1 MNPIVTDVPLP
12 RPESFVL
19 SSPEIAT
26 SLLPSISPLTLA
38 YFSDAGWYDVD
49 FSKASPSS
57 GPWGRGAGCPF
68 VNEKC
73 IMANGKVRAANS
85 AFFCN
90 DPRALLP
97 TTGSTA
103 ESSQAP
109 SRSDF
114 DLRGSM
120 RGSLNSMQKSGDEI
134 EWTGCS
140 DDSFRKASCNVVRY
154 VKSLPEEFSYFSST
168 PSFLKDVMS
177 PSERQSVG
185 GPDMSLD
192 YCPIYT
198 PPLPQAKGGEIEI
211 TCTNPKSARYKVKE
225 TEEFRPGARC
235 VTGQVNGQ
243 KAALCIPVA
252 CVLSDQ
258 SLRVK
263 VDGVWTK
270 CQFPGQVLGVW
281 PHDTVTCPDR
291 KSTCPTFHCPQ
302 DCVGAGGID
311 KEGNAIDGICNN
323 ETGQCMCPSSS
334 QAPSAAPTSG
344 TTEPTSMVTFRRSTE
359 SGDGASGFSSNEM
372 PTHIPKEENT
382 GQQDDNEAYDFP
394 GETLVPCQRAYVFNP
409 ENMDRPHWPWMKPP
423 LSDIY
428 VNGAKDLVD
437 TPVGIFTRTFRV
449 FSSMKTGDV
458 IGFLAI
464 SVVVVL
470 GAGIGGM
477 GAVKA
482 YKRNARNRR
491 SQRSGTGNSSSS
503 GWRRQSGRSWRDSHP
518 LSNLEARAPS
528 NLPRAAFAAF
538 PETARFRLNLGST
551 TSSSLASNNN
561 RRRRNAERR
570 TRNSFRT
577 NKDKAVATMLMDL
590 RVNDPAQK
598 RRQRRR
604 DLLLRRQQ
612 RRRREIQERVR
623 HLPTRSMARS
633 QISVESVR
641 VVRHSDLPP
650 LPEGNGRVV
659 AVVGALFIDDVPEDD
674 VGSDSFNSNEHVDD
688 TSLPD
693 TENSGRITNTTTGGD
708 DTESGGSVRKSDGTG
723 A

>member
-120 RGSLNSMQKSGDEI
+120 RGSLQSIQKSGDEI

-344 TTEPTSMVTFRRSTE
+344 TTEPTSMLTFRRSTE

-428 VNGAKDLVD
+428 VDGAKDLVD

-482 YKRNARNRR
+482 YKRNARSRR

-633 QISVESVR
+633 QITIES

>member
-1 MNPIVTDVPLP
+1 MNPVVTDVPLP

-19 SSPEIAT
+19 SSSETTA

-73 IMANGKVRAANS
+73 IMANGKIRAANS

-97 TTGSTA
+97 TSAA
-103 ESSQAP
+103 ELSQAP
-109 SRSDF
+109 SRLDF
-114 DLRGSM
+114 DQRGST
-120 RGSLNSMQKSGDEI
+120 RGSLQSMQKVRNEI

-154 VKSLPEEFSYFSST
+154 AKSLPEEFAYFSST
-168 PSFLKDVMS
+168 PSFLKDIMS

-198 PPLPQAKGGEIEI
+198 PPVPQTKGGEIEI

-225 TEEFRPGARC
+225 TEEFGPGARC

-281 PHDTVTCPDR
+281 PHDTITCPDR

-302 DCVGAGGID
+302 DCFGAGGID
-311 KEGNAIDGICNN
+311 GEGNAIDGICNN

-334 QAPSAAPTSG
+334 QAPSAAPTSS

-359 SGDGASGFSSNEM
+359 SGDGAFGFSSNEM
-372 PTHIPKEENT
+372 LTLIPKEENN
-382 GQQDDNEAYDFP
+382 GQQDEAYDLP
-394 GETLVPCQRAYVFNP
+394 RETLVPCKRAYVVNSD
-409 ENMDRPHWPWMKPP
+409 NMDRPHWPWMKPP

-428 VNGAKDLVD
+428 VDRAKDLVD
-437 TPVGIFTRTFRV
+437 TPVDIFTRTFRV

-464 SVVVVL
+464 SVVVAL

-482 YKRNARNRR
+482 YKRNARSRR
-491 SQRSGTGNSSSS
+491 NQRSGTGSSSSS
-503 GWRRQSGRSWRDSHP
+503 GWRRQSGRSWRNSHP
-518 LSNLEARAPS
+518 LSNVEARAPS

-551 TSSSLASNNN
+551 TRSSLASNNN
-561 RRRRNAERR
+561 RRRRNTDRR
-570 TRNSFRT
+570 LRNSLRT

-612 RRRREIQERVR
+612 RRRREIQESVR
-623 HLPTRSMARS
+623 HLPIRSMARS
-633 QISVESVR
+633 QTSGEG

-674 VGSDSFNSNEHVDD
+674 AGSDSFNSHEHVDD
-688 TSLPD
+688 ASLPD

-708 DTESGGSVRKSDGTG
+708 DTESGGSVRKSDGT
-723 A
+723 

>member
-19 SSPEIAT
+19 SSPETTA

-97 TTGSTA
+97 TSNV
-103 ESSQAP
+103 ELSQAP

-114 DLRGSM
+114 DQRGST
-120 RGSLNSMQKSGDEI
+120 RGSLQSMQKSSNEM

-140 DDSFRKASCNVVRY
+140 DDSFRKASCNLVRY
-154 VKSLPEEFSYFSST
+154 AKSLPEEFSYFSST
-168 PSFLKDVMS
+168 PSFLKDIMS

-185 GPDMSLD
+185 GPDSSLD
-192 YCPIYT
+192 FCPIYT
-198 PPLPQAKGGEIEI
+198 PPVPEAKGGEIEI

-225 TEEFRPGARC
+225 TEEFGLGSRC

-243 KAALCIPVA
+243 KAALCVPVA

-281 PHDTVTCPDR
+281 PHDTITCPDR

-311 KEGNAIDGICNN
+311 GEGNAIDGICNN
-323 ETGQCMCPSSS
+323 ETGQCMCPSLS

-344 TTEPTSMVTFRRSTE
+344 TTEPTSMATFRRSTG
-359 SGDGASGFSSNEM
+359 SGDDASEFSSNEM
-372 PTHIPKEENT
+372 LTLIPKEENT

-394 GETLVPCQRAYVFNP
+394 RETLVPCQRAYLVNSD
-409 ENMDRPHWPWMKPP
+409 NMDRPHWPWMKPP

-428 VNGAKDLVD
+428 VDRAKDLVD
-437 TPVGIFTRTFRV
+437 TPVDIFTRTFRV

-482 YKRNARNRR
+482 YKRNVR
-491 SQRSGTGNSSSS
+491 SRMNQRIGSGSSSS
-503 GWRRQSGRSWRDSHP
+503 SSWRRQSDRSRRNSHP
-518 LSNLEARAPS
+518 LSNVEARAPS
-528 NLPRAAFAAF
+528 NLPRAAFTAF

-551 TSSSLASNNN
+551 ASLSLASNNN
-561 RRRRNAERR
+561 RRRRNADRR
-570 TRNSFRT
+570 LRNSFRT

-623 HLPTRSMARS
+623 HLPIRSTARS
-633 QISVESVR
+633 QTSGES
-641 VVRHSDLPP
+641 VVRHSDLLP
-650 LPEGNGRVV
+650 LPGGKGRVV
-659 AVVGALFIDDVPEDD
+659 AVVGALFIDDVPEDNAA
-674 VGSDSFNSNEHVDD
+674 GSDLFNSYEHVDD
-688 TSLPD
+688 ASLPD
-693 TENSGRITNTTTGGD
+693 TENSGHITNTTTGGD
-708 DTESGGSVRKSDGTG
+708 DTESGGTSSVRKSDG